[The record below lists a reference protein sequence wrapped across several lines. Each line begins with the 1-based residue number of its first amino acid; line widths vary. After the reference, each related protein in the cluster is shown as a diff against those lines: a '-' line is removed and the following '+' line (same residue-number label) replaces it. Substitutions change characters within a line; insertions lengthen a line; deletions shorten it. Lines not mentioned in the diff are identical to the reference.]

1 MALDYKED
9 ILFKIPIIGQ
19 VTKWLAK
26 EDSDFGALLFF
37 VCIGIFAAMAYYTE
51 LSFGQIFII
60 TALLAPIWLT
70 TLIFK
75 HLFFSN
81 WLVYVGM
88 KFALNNGRSTLRIK
102 LPPQVDKSPEA
113 MEFVLTQM
121 WNNYNS
127 DNLMQTYLDGKKPL
141 YFSYEI
147 VSIGGDVRFY
157 INVPT
162 KKIKA
167 LVEAALYSQYP
178 GVEVIEEPVDY
189 IAEIPMGDPDWSL
202 MSFHMGKKKDQE
214 FPIRTFID
222 YGLDKMPKEEEKVD
236 PLTPMLEAMG
246 SISPNERLYVQ
257 YVMYVPRDNTFK
269 NGSLDAPEPSFDAK
283 VAKKVNE
290 MMGRDPATGKPMPTP
305 DGEREE
311 IARLTAGERDNIQ
324 AMERNAGKYAY
335 KVGIRWMYVAK
346 GSAFNADNIGK
357 MIRSFSQFDMKG
369 RNEVGI
375 RWRTDANYQAIFK
388 SDREKVK
395 RWKKAEL
402 KEYKK
407 RVYYNKGGGDTMKYM
422 TTEELATMFHLPGK
436 VALTPNLGRIESTRS
451 TAPANLPV
459 GNLPT

>member
-1 MALDYKED
+1 MAIDYKED
-9 ILFKIPIIGQ
+9 ILFKIPIIGAI
-19 VTKWLAK
+19 TKWLAN
-26 EDSDFGALLFF
+26 EDSDYGTLVFSLCVA
-37 VCIGIFAAMAYYTE
+37 IFAGMAYFTQ

-60 TALLAPIWLT
+60 TALLAPVWLT
-70 TLIFK
+70 YLIFR
-75 HLFFSN
+75 HLFFN
-81 WLVYVGM
+81 MWLQYVGT
-88 KFALNNGRSTLRIK
+88 KFNLNNGRSTLRIK
-102 LPPQVDKSPEA
+102 LPPQVEKSPEA

-157 INVPT
+157 MNVPT

-189 IAEIPMGDPDWSL
+189 IAEIPLKGSDWSL

-214 FPIRTFID
+214 FPIKTYID

-236 PLTPMLEAMG
+236 PLTPMLETMG
-246 SISPNERLYVQ
+246 SIGPDERLYMQ
-257 YVMYVPRDNTFK
+257 LIMSVPRDNKFK
-269 NGSLDAPEPSFDAK
+269 NGSLDPEEPSFDAK

-290 MMGRDPATGKPMPTP
+290 IMNRDPETGKPIPSP

-311 IARLTAGERDNIQ
+311 IARLTAGEREKVE
-324 AMERNAGKYAY
+324 AMERNGGKYAY
-335 KVGIRWMYVAK
+335 KTGIRWMYLAK
-346 GSAFNADNIGK
+346 GRAFNADNIGK
-357 MIRSFSQFDMKG
+357 MIRAFSQFDKKG

-375 RWRTDANYQAIFK
+375 RWRTDANYQTIFPWDAK
-388 SDREKVK
+388 KVAA
-395 RWKKAEL
+395 WKKAEL

-407 RVYYNKGGGDTMKYM
+407 RVYYNKAGGDAPKFY
-422 TTEELATMFHLPGK
+422 TTEELATMYHLPGK
-436 VALTPNLGRIESTRS
+436 VAITPNLGRIESTRS
-451 TAPANLPV
+451 TAPANLPI